1 MNTRIFDWALFL
13 AVFVAAMGTV
23 HADEAAVSIES
34 DATEAETAEDV
45 PVLYLFVVD
54 PEGELSFEGTAA
66 PEDPINLRVSA
77 YDATEDVHLVS
88 VRSTRVSCN
97 QTETNLGN
105 LSGGEEL
112 ELAGPWDEDSYV
124 FFWAW
129 TEHEG
134 EVAVSSVCRVYVT
147 TEDVADL

>member
-1 MNTRIFDWALFL
+1 
-13 AVFVAAMGTV
+13 
-23 HADEAAVSIES
+23 
-34 DATEAETAEDV
+34 
-45 PVLYLFVVD
+45 
-54 PEGELSFEGTAA
+54 
-66 PEDPINLRVSA
+66 LRVSA

-88 VRSTRVSCN
+88 VRSTRVSYN

-112 ELAGPWDEDSYV
+112 ELAGPWDEDGYV

-134 EVAVSSVCRVYVT
+134 KVVVSSVCKVYVT